1 MTKVRR
7 KRKAYAHGSFPS
19 LGTVTS
25 PTVGTNAASYYLN
38 RQPRT
43 LRGWA
48 CYENG
53 PIKPINV
60 FGKWHWSVAGIRA
73 LLGGG
78 DA

>member
-7 KRKAYAHGSFPS
+7 KRKAYVHGSFPP

-25 PTVGTNAASYYLN
+25 PTIGTNAASYYLN
-38 RQPRT
+38 RQ
-43 LRGWA
+43 RGWA

-53 PIKPINV
+53 PIKPINI
-60 FGKWHWSVAGIRA
+60 FGKWNWSVAGIRA

>member
-1 MTKVRR
+1 MAKK
-7 KRKAYAHGSFPS
+7 KRKPYKHGSFQP
-19 LGTVTS
+19 LGQVTR
-25 PTVGTNAASYYLN
+25 PRVGTNAASYYMDK
-38 RQPRT
+38 QPRT

-53 PIKPINV
+53 PIKPIKV
-60 FGKWHWSVAGIRA
+60 FGKWMWGVSEIRA